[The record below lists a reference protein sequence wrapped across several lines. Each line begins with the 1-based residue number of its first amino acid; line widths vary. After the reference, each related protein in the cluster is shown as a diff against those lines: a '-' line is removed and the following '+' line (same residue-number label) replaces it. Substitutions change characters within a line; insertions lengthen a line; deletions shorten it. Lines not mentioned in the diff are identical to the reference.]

1 MFLLLTLV
9 ASGEQLRKIQV
20 PAILLIEIESIS
32 SNFPDRTTELEDEGY
47 FQGLPTYIL
56 LKL

>member
-9 ASGEQLRKIQV
+9 ASGEQLWKIQV
-20 PAILLIEIESIS
+20 LAILLIEIESIS
-32 SNFPDRTTELEDEGY
+32 SNFPYRATELEDEGY